1 MPRRA
6 VGHSG
11 RDALRPGG
19 QRRNRQLQRR
29 RGSSARHRHHI
40 GRRGRRRPR
49 RPPLRAALDARARD
63 RASEADLFAVNE
75 ERKIETEEVDAV
87 TPPPRARVT
96 DTAAETFERKRD
108 YLAGFLSGEKPD
120 EPTSGPGGDL
130 QASVVEVL
138 KSIYDPEI
146 PVDIYE
152 LGLIYDVDISE
163 DGDATVT
170 MTLTT
175 PHCPVAESMPQEVEL
190 RVLSVPGI
198 RDAVVNLV
206 WDPPWDP
213 SKMSDEARLELGML

>member
-1 MPRRA
+1 M
-6 VGHSG
+6 
-11 RDALRPGG
+11 
-19 QRRNRQLQRR
+19 NR
-29 RGSSARHRHHI
+29 
-40 GRRGRRRPR
+40 
-49 RPPLRAALDARARD
+49 
-63 RASEADLFAVNE
+63 EK
-75 ERKIETEEVDAV
+75 KIETEKVAAVDTPPRGRV
-87 TPPPRARVT
+87 TPA
-96 DTAAETFERKRD
+96 FERKKD
-108 YLAGFLSGEKPD
+108 YLAGFLAGEKE
-120 EPTSGPGGDL
+120 EPEGGAGSDL
-130 QASVVEVL
+130 QATVVEVL

-163 DGDATVT
+163 DGDATIT

-175 PHCPVAESMPQEVEL
+175 PHCPVAESLPQEVEM